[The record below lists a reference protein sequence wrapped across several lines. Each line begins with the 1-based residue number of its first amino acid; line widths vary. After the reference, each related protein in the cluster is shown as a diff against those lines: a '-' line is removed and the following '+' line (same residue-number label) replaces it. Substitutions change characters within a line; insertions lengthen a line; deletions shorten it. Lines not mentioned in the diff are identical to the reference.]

1 MFQVAATKSG
11 RSRRFELGSVTSFLG
26 LKCKYDSCND
36 PKNINLRAVL
46 ATFAAMA
53 RIMAIDFGS
62 KRTGLAV
69 TDPSQIIATAL
80 ETVPT
85 HQLFDYLKNYI
96 SKENVECFVVGDPR
110 RLNNEMSETTHLTN
124 QFVNKLKREIPGI
137 PVKRIDER
145 YTSIMAAKSLIESG
159 QSRKTRQDKSV
170 LDKIS
175 ATILLQNYLST
186 LPPKNL

>member
-1 MFQVAATKSG
+1 
-11 RSRRFELGSVTSFLG
+11 
-26 LKCKYDSCND
+26 
-36 PKNINLRAVL
+36 
-46 ATFAAMA
+46 MA
-53 RIMAIDFGS
+53 RIMAIDYGS

-85 HQLFDYLKNYI
+85 HQLFEYLKKYI
-96 SKENVECFVVGDPR
+96 SKEIVECFVVGDPR

-124 QFVNKLKREIPGI
+124 QFVNKLKREIPEI
-137 PVKRIDER
+137 PVKRLDER
-145 YTSIMAAKSLIESG
+145 FTSVMAAKSLIESG

>member
-1 MFQVAATKSG
+1 
-11 RSRRFELGSVTSFLG
+11 
-26 LKCKYDSCND
+26 
-36 PKNINLRAVL
+36 
-46 ATFAAMA
+46 MA
-53 RIMAIDFGS
+53 RIMAIDYGS

-85 HQLFDYLKNYI
+85 HKLFDYLKNYV
-96 SKENVECFVVGDPR
+96 SKETVECFVVGDPR

-124 QFVNKLKREIPGI
+124 QFANKLKKEIPGI
-137 PVKRIDER
+137 PVKRLDER
-145 YTSIMAAKSLIESG
+145 YTSLMAAKSLIESG
-159 QSRKTRQDKSV
+159 QSRKTRRDKSV
-170 LDKIS
+170 LDQIS

>member
-1 MFQVAATKSG
+1 
-11 RSRRFELGSVTSFLG
+11 
-26 LKCKYDSCND
+26 
-36 PKNINLRAVL
+36 
-46 ATFAAMA
+46 MA

-69 TDPSQIIATAL
+69 TDPSQIIANAL

-96 SKENVECFVVGDPR
+96 SKENVECIVVGDPR

-137 PVKRIDER
+137 PVKRLDER
-145 YTSIMAAKSLIESG
+145 YTSVMAAKSLIESG

>member
-1 MFQVAATKSG
+1 
-11 RSRRFELGSVTSFLG
+11 
-26 LKCKYDSCND
+26 
-36 PKNINLRAVL
+36 
-46 ATFAAMA
+46 MA
-53 RIMAIDFGS
+53 RIMAIDYGS

-85 HQLFDYLKNYI
+85 HQLFEYLKKYI
-96 SKENVECFVVGDPR
+96 SKEIVECFVVGDPR

-124 QFVNKLKREIPGI
+124 QFVNKLKREIPEI
-137 PVKRIDER
+137 PVKRLDER
-145 YTSIMAAKSLIESG
+145 FTSVMAAKSLIESC